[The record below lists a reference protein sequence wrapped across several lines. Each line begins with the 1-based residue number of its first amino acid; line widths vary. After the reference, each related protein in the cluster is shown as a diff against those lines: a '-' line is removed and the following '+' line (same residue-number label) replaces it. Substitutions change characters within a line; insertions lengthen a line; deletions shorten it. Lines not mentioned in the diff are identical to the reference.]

1 MTDGETARRPLP
13 VLVVDDDPAIRFLY
27 SSALEAA
34 GITTIEAGDGADA
47 LALLE
52 HLAVSVVVLDH
63 ELPTVN
69 GAELLRRLRETPE
82 TRTLPVIMVTGLGAL
97 DRLVCDLESAPDD
110 YLTKPVNIDELI
122 ARVRAQHRKH
132 DPSTEIIEPLRRRVA
147 ATELLAG
154 LDTGGSIEELAA
166 AVCNVLIEETGEQSA
181 GLYVFASPLHAV
193 QLAGTGATGDAAVP
207 TATSCDPVISSY
219 LFDRARE
226 GPWSGQAAGHPFDG
240 AGPPTAAPSVAD
252 RAFLVAPIVR
262 DDHPI
267 GLLFLGGS
275 PGAAPLT
282 LSTRHLATLLDF
294 AGVSGMLLGA
304 AFLAV
309 SNDESRRTRLRQ
321 RYQGRRFAT
330 HFQPVIDLVTFETVG
345 HEALTRWDDGARAD
359 LPFAAARR
367 IGLSLEIEE
376 ATLRNA
382 LMASQDLPGDTW
394 VAVNLSPDVIID
406 LKSLEEILTMTDVP
420 VVLEITEHH
429 AIENYDSLRLRIEG
443 LGDAVRIAIDDA
455 GAGYATLQHVLA
467 LEPTYVKLDISWI
480 RGIDADRSRQAM
492 VAGMVHFAYETGR
505 ELIAEG
511 VETLEEL
518 ATVRKLGVQ
527 LGQGYLFSRPAP
539 AIQLATCAAE
549 TVRAFAPA

>member
-181 GLYVFASPLHAV
+181 GLYVFASPLRAV

-455 GAGYATLQHVLA
+455 GAGYATLQHVL
-467 LEPTYVKLDISWI
+467 EPTYVKLDISWI